1 MIKVPENIKK
11 AIRDCAE
18 FENKANMNERI
29 IYRWLEQMKL
39 TEETCSDISRNM
51 EDAFIDYC
59 KMTNNP
65 EEFIEVIENLK

>member
-11 AIRDCAE
+11 AIRDCVE
-18 FENKANMNERI
+18 FGNKANMNERI

-39 TEETCSDISRNM
+39 TEETCTDINRNM

-59 KMTNNP
+59 KMTNNS
-65 EEFIEVIENLK
+65 EEFIEVVENLR

>member
-1 MIKVPENIKK
+1 MIVPENIKK

-39 TEETCSDISRNM
+39 TEETCINVDRNM
-51 EDAFIDYC
+51 DDAFIDYC
-59 KMTNNP
+59 KMSNNP
-65 EEFIEVIENLK
+65 DEFIEVIENLR